1 MSKYCT
7 QCGRKL
13 EDGEVCTCT
22 SQNADAASN
31 VNVSSTQTAGPQQTA
46 DTPQN
51 EQQYNQQYS
60 QQYQQAQQSGQ
71 QYQQT
76 QQSSQQYQQTQQ
88 SGQQYQQ
95 TQQSSQQYQQTQ
107 QNSQQYQQTQQSSQ
121 QYQQTQQSSQQAQQY
136 NQQYQQD
143 GQPGGYTK
151 EAEWINRQKNAIVS
165 GTKSMFSEIGPIL
178 KAPVSRV
185 RQISSSGSANVGIQ
199 LIAAKTVVFLIVVI
213 IALLMLSNQVH
224 SMSYG
229 LIEANMPYFQL
240 ILVTL
245 ILTLGIDF
253 LEALILKVITGAFN
267 GITNTNTM
275 INVIGARA
283 IYDTFL
289 LLIFVILGMLS
300 WQIAFVVLALLL
312 PISVYIQFASYQGC
326 VRMAEDKKPYAY
338 FVAKL
343 CMSIISFLIV
353 YIIVNTS
360 LESMMNSML
369 NSIF

>member
-76 QQSSQQYQQTQQ
+76 QQSSQQYQQN
-88 SGQQYQQ
+88 SQQYQQ
-95 TQQSSQQYQQTQ
+95 AQQNSQQYNQQYQQTQ
-107 QNSQQYQQTQQSSQ
+107 QNR
-121 QYQQTQQSSQQAQQY
+121 QQY

>member
-88 SGQQYQQ
+88 SSQQYQQAQQSGQQYQQ
-95 TQQSSQQYQQTQ
+95 A
-107 QNSQQYQQTQQSSQ
+107 QQSSQ
-121 QYQQTQQSSQQAQQY
+121 QYQQTQQSSQQY

>member
-1 MSKYCT
+1 
-7 QCGRKL
+7 
-13 EDGEVCTCT
+13 
-22 SQNADAASN
+22 
-31 VNVSSTQTAGPQQTA
+31 
-46 DTPQN
+46 
-51 EQQYNQQYS
+51 
-60 QQYQQAQQSGQ
+60 
-71 QYQQT
+71 
-76 QQSSQQYQQTQQ
+76 
-88 SGQQYQQ
+88 
-95 TQQSSQQYQQTQ
+95 
-107 QNSQQYQQTQQSSQ
+107 
-121 QYQQTQQSSQQAQQY
+121 
-136 NQQYQQD
+136 
-143 GQPGGYTK
+143 
-151 EAEWINRQKNAIVS
+151 
-165 GTKSMFSEIGPIL
+165 
-178 KAPVSRV
+178 
-185 RQISSSGSANVGIQ
+185 
-199 LIAAKTVVFLIVVI
+199 
-213 IALLMLSNQVH
+213 
-224 SMSYG
+224 
-229 LIEANMPYFQL
+229 MPYFQL

>member
-76 QQSSQQYQQTQQ
+76 QQSSQQYQQAQQSSQQYQQAQQYNQQYQQTQQ

-95 TQQSSQQYQQTQ
+95 TQQSSQQYQQ
-107 QNSQQYQQTQQSSQ
+107 
-121 QYQQTQQSSQQAQQY
+121 AQQY

-143 GQPGGYTK
+143 DQPGGYTK

>member
-76 QQSSQQYQQTQQ
+76 QQSSQQYN
-88 SGQQYQQ
+88 
-95 TQQSSQQYQQTQ
+95 QTQ
-107 QNSQQYQQTQQSSQ
+107 QNSQQYQQAQQNSQQYNQ
-121 QYQQTQQSSQQAQQY
+121 QYQQTQQNRQQY

-229 LIEANMPYFQL
+229 LIEFPAH
-240 ILVTL
+240 
-245 ILTLGIDF
+245 
-253 LEALILKVITGAFN
+253 TG
-267 GITNTNTM
+267 
-275 INVIGARA
+275 
-283 IYDTFL
+283 DTYPDT
-289 LLIFVILGMLS
+289 
-300 WQIAFVVLALLL
+300 WHRL
-312 PISVYIQFASYQGC
+312 P
-326 VRMAEDKKPYAY
+326 
-338 FVAKL
+338 
-343 CMSIISFLIV
+343 
-353 YIIVNTS
+353 
-360 LESMMNSML
+360 
-369 NSIF
+369 

>member
-76 QQSSQQYQQTQQ
+76 QQSSQQYN
-88 SGQQYQQ
+88 
-95 TQQSSQQYQQTQ
+95 QQYQQTQ
-107 QNSQQYQQTQQSSQ
+107 QNR
-121 QYQQTQQSSQQAQQY
+121 QQY

>member
-60 QQYQQAQQSGQ
+60 RQYQQAQQSSQQYQQSGQ

-76 QQSSQQYQQTQQ
+76 QQSSQQYQQAQQ

-95 TQQSSQQYQQTQ
+95 SSQQYQQY
-107 QNSQQYQQTQQSSQ
+107 QQY
-121 QYQQTQQSSQQAQQY
+121 QQAQQY

>member
-1 MSKYCT
+1 
-7 QCGRKL
+7 
-13 EDGEVCTCT
+13 
-22 SQNADAASN
+22 
-31 VNVSSTQTAGPQQTA
+31 
-46 DTPQN
+46 
-51 EQQYNQQYS
+51 
-60 QQYQQAQQSGQ
+60 
-71 QYQQT
+71 
-76 QQSSQQYQQTQQ
+76 
-88 SGQQYQQ
+88 
-95 TQQSSQQYQQTQ
+95 
-107 QNSQQYQQTQQSSQ
+107 
-121 QYQQTQQSSQQAQQY
+121 
-136 NQQYQQD
+136 
-143 GQPGGYTK
+143 
-151 EAEWINRQKNAIVS
+151 
-165 GTKSMFSEIGPIL
+165 MFSEIGPIL

>member
-31 VNVSSTQTAGPQQTA
+31 VNVSSTQTAGPQQYS
-46 DTPQN
+46 
-51 EQQYNQQYS
+51 QQYQQAQQYS

-88 SGQQYQQ
+88 SSQQYQQ
-95 TQQSSQQYQQTQ
+95 AQQSSQQYQQ
-107 QNSQQYQQTQQSSQ
+107 SSQ
-121 QYQQTQQSSQQAQQY
+121 QYQQYQQAQQY

>member
-60 QQYQQAQQSGQ
+60 RQYQQAQQSGQQYQQAQQSGQ

-76 QQSSQQYQQTQQ
+76 QQSSQQYQQA
-88 SGQQYQQ
+88 
-95 TQQSSQQYQQTQ
+95 QQSSQQYQQ
-107 QNSQQYQQTQQSSQ
+107 Y
-121 QYQQTQQSSQQAQQY
+121 QQAQQY